1 MTAAILAIGALIP
14 FAFALA
20 GALNVDYGKRGG
32 L

>member
-1 MTAAILAIGALIP
+1 MTAILLTLVSLVPVTFGLV
-14 FAFALA
+14 